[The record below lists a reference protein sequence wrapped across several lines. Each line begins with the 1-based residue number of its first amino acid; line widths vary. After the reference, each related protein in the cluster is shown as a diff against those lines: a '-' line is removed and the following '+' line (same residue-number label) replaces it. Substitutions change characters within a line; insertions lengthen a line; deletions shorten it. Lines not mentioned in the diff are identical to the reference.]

1 MDHKKPYI
9 SICIPAYK
17 RPENIDRLLQSIS
30 IQSFKDYEVIITDD
44 SMDDSLQPVLQ
55 KYSYL
60 PILYFKNVQALGTPA
75 NWNYGISKA
84 SGEWIKIMHDDD
96 WFSSTTSLEEFDEHT
111 KSRRKFIFS
120 AYKNITA
127 GIGEEIPMLFPES
140 WKKRIIK
147 EPVTLLSNN
156 VIGPPSVTLV
166 HRSIT
171 ENYDE
176 SMKWRV
182 DLDFYIRVL
191 KSEKNYEYIKNHLV
205 NVGVSSSQVTN
216 YCLNQPEVELPEGL
230 SMLKK
235 YGVQPLKDIRV
246 YDAWWRIIR
255 NLGIRN
261 IDQLQQYTQ
270 IEEWPKA
277 ILNII
282 RQQSHITPHI
292 LRIGAISKF
301 LMSLSFIQNQ
311 KYLNH
316 YH

>member
-1 MDHKKPYI
+1 MNYI

-30 IQSFKDYEVIITDD
+30 LQSFKDYEIIITDD

-60 PILYFKNVQALGTPA
+60 PILYFKNEQALGTPA

-84 SGEWIKIMHDDD
+84 SGEWIKLMHDDD
-96 WFSSTTSLEEFDEHT
+96 WFSSAESLEKFAAHT
-111 KSRRKFIFS
+111 KSGTKFIFS

-127 GIGEEIPMLFPES
+127 GTGTQISMLFPDS
-140 WKKRIIK
+140 WNKRIIK

-166 HRSIT
+166 HHSIT
-171 ENYDE
+171 EKYDE
-176 SMKWRV
+176 RMKWRV

-191 KSEKNYEYIKNHLV
+191 KLEKQYNYINDQLV
-205 NVGVSSSQVTN
+205 NVGVNNTQVTN
-216 YCLNQPEVELPEGL
+216 YCINQPEVELPEGL
-230 SMLKK
+230 LLLKK
-235 YGVQPLKDIRV
+235 YGVQPLKNLRV

-261 IDQLQQYTQ
+261 TNQLQQYTKV
-270 IEEWPKA
+270 EEWPKV
-277 ILNII
+277 IINII
-282 RQQSHITPHI
+282 RQQSVITPKM
-292 LRIGAISKF
+292 LRIGAFSKF
-301 LMSLSFIQNQ
+301 LMSLSFIRNQ
-311 KYLNH
+311 KYLNN